1 MCSGGLAC
9 CTHGWST
16 NSMSCVP
23 PALASPTTTA
33 WTVVHSGR
41 CGVDCGETSTPL
53 RMTRAMLPGKP
64 YMASCVRHV
73 QAIGGVAA
81 ALARE
86 RLCERDRCGRSK
98 SQSGNDEPKSRVH
111 ETMARERAA
120 IAASRGERRGRR
132 VQSRHRDICCR
143 IANTARSKAL
153 LYRRRVLWR
162 ARARTEDRGE
172 RRAAAASARPARG
185 QVHDVKILAIDLEK
199 TLFSRS
205 MRGREI

>member
-1 MCSGGLAC
+1 
-9 CTHGWST
+9 
-16 NSMSCVP
+16 MSCVP
-23 PALASPTTTA
+23 PVLASPTTTS

-64 YMASCVRHV
+64 YMASCVRRV
-73 QAIGGVAA
+73 QATGGVAA

-120 IAASRGERRGRR
+120 IAASRGERGQR

-185 QVHDVKILAIDLEK
+185 QVRSTCHVVKIFANGLGARARR
-199 TLFSRS
+199 SRGER
-205 MRGREI
+205 RGRSAFT